1 MAAQRLTVA
10 DLVRQMRPAHADFM
24 LWAGAG
30 ASASSGIPTA
40 AAMVESLIGGAWGQ
54 SSGQEPSSGGALS
67 LGDLKEWARANQ
79 WLPPAGDTTSEY
91 AYVLGR
97 RFRAPG
103 LLQGHL
109 VDLVSRARPSLAYTI
124 LGCLLR
130 AGVFDTIITPNFDS
144 LVLLGASPELRGPLA
159 DISALADYPGLRP
172 FPRFPRVIRVHGD
185 FWHGNA
191 LFTEGERERATSTRF
206 DAIRRLLHSY
216 GLIVCGYSG
225 SDSGIMSFFAEASRD
240 TDLLQKGL
248 YWCSLRGER
257 LSPLLQSFLAN
268 APGDRVF
275 FVEIEDFDLLMGE
288 LAEDF
293 GIVGELRCR
302 RISRELEGLLF
313 DLARS
318 QFETKAAD
326 LAKVQREMLAAI
338 RRIAGGGVVASLCL
352 GVSGWQAM
360 FADGSEATVSGVG
373 GMVAG
378 FEDLRGDYFRLM
390 PGDQL
395 RQGTAFWGAFQAD
408 LPVEIFTFRRDDR
421 LSGLIAV
428 GGPGDL
434 MERFDKMD
442 LVTNARIAFRLLVN
456 LPLLVAM
463 Q

>member
-1 MAAQRLTVA
+1 
-10 DLVRQMRPAHADFM
+10 
-24 LWAGAG
+24 
-30 ASASSGIPTA
+30 
-40 AAMVESLIGGAWGQ
+40 
-54 SSGQEPSSGGALS
+54 
-67 LGDLKEWARANQ
+67 
-79 WLPPAGDTTSEY
+79 
-91 AYVLGR
+91 
-97 RFRAPG
+97 
-103 LLQGHL
+103 
-109 VDLVSRARPSLAYTI
+109 
-124 LGCLLR
+124 
-130 AGVFDTIITPNFDS
+130 
-144 LVLLGASPELRGPLA
+144 
-159 DISALADYPGLRP
+159 
-172 FPRFPRVIRVHGD
+172 
-185 FWHGNA
+185 
-191 LFTEGERERATSTRF
+191 
-206 DAIRRLLHSY
+206 
-216 GLIVCGYSG
+216 
-225 SDSGIMSFFAEASRD
+225 MSFFAEASRD